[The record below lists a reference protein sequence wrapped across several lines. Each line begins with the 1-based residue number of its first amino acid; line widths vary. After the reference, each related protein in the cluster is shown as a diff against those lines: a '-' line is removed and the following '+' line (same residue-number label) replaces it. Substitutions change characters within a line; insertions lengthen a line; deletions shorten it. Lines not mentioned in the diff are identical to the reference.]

1 MANSPYLPPRR
12 PRRRTRPP
20 RLGIETFLI
29 GGFILGISLIL
40 LAGVLLIKQVFAAKA
55 AHVRAGTT
63 PRPTLALPPPWDGK
77 ERINVLLLGVDDR
90 PWEKNWGAPRSD
102 TIILLTLDPKTMS
115 GGAISL
121 PRDLWV
127 NIPGFGYHKLNQA
140 YQLGEAYLG
149 EGQGALLAMK
159 TVGQLLGVPV
169 HHYIVVNFRAFI
181 AFVDAIHGVKV
192 HVRHRM
198 ALDVFEPDGTRR
210 LHALYPGVTVLP
222 GDLALAYA
230 RNRSV
235 GGNGDFGRM
244 ERQQQ
249 VLEGVLERLKNPKVL
264 AELTVKAPI
273 LAVQLKDS
281 LHTDISVKDALRLAR
296 LAAEVPRSR
305 IHLVVIDQKEAQATM
320 TPQGVYILVPDI
332 KAIRAAASRVFNP
345 PKPTPTP
352 SPTASPTPPPGITV
366 TPTPNLKALRTAA
379 VAENPHLIVLNGTT
393 VNGLACRT
401 AALLKKQGF
410 TQIETGNA
418 KNLTSKTEIRNYTPK
433 RHSLT
438 YLMRLM
444 NVPEERVF
452 YISSAQPPADLVIV
466 LGNDWAK
473 SKRLKGIK
481 CSP

>member
-1 MANSPYLPPRR
+1 MRL
-12 PRRRTRPP
+12 P
-20 RLGIETFLI
+20 RLSVETLLI
-29 GGFILGISLIL
+29 GGFILGAALIL
-40 LAGVLLIKQVFAAKA
+40 LAGVLLIKQALAAKA
-55 AHVRAGTT
+55 APAPAGAT
-63 PRPTLALPPPWDGK
+63 PRPTLALPPRWNGK

-90 PWEKNWGAPRSD
+90 PWEKDWGAPRSD
-102 TIILLTLDPKTMS
+102 TIILLTLDPKTMT

-127 NIPGFGYHKLNQA
+127 NIPGFGYYKLNQA

-149 EGQGALLAMK
+149 KGQGALLAMK
-159 TVGQLLGVPV
+159 TVEQLLGVPI

-181 AFVDAIHGVKV
+181 VFIDAIHGVKV
-192 HVRHRM
+192 HVRYRM

-210 LHALYPGVTVLP
+210 AYPLYPGVTVLP

-249 VLEGVLERLKNPKVL
+249 VLNGVLERLKNPKVL
-264 AELTVKAPI
+264 AELTIKAPI

-296 LAAEVPRSR
+296 LAADVPRSNV
-305 IHLVVIDQKEAQATM
+305 HFLVIDQKEAKATIN
-320 TPQGVYILVPDI
+320 PQGMYVLIPNVQ
-332 KAIRAAASRVFNP
+332 AIRAASQTVFNP

-352 SPTASPTPPPGITV
+352 SPTASPTPVTGITV
-366 TPTPNLKALRTAA
+366 TPTPSLKALLGAA
-379 VAENPHLIVLNGTT
+379 VAENPSLLVLNGTT
-393 VNGLACRT
+393 VDGLACRT
-401 AALLKKQGF
+401 AALLRKQGF
-410 TQIETGNA
+410 TRIETGNA
-418 KNLTSKTEIRNYTPK
+418 EALTTKTTLRDYTSKRSTLE
-433 RHSLT
+433 

-444 NVPEERVF
+444 GVPQGRVR
-452 YISSAQPPADLVIV
+452 YLSSPAPPADIVIV

-473 SKRLKGIK
+473 SKALNGIT